1 MLAGPAAP
9 TRLHAHM
16 SGRQLRINAPH
27 IVHETIDGETILIH
41 LGTGAYYSLEGLGAH
56 VWGLAVSGSDE
67 SEIVADAQS
76 RYDADPELVAG
87 AVGSLLREL
96 LDEGLLASSEA
107 IDGKGLDG
115 DGANGA
121 IVNGDVG
128 AAPTTDPALQPD
140 APPSSLPVEFV
151 APVLSKYTDM
161 QEFML
166 IDPIHDVEEEA
177 GWPHVKAG

>member
-1 MLAGPAAP
+1 
-9 TRLHAHM
+9 M

-56 VWGLAVSGSDE
+56 VWGLAVSGSEE

-76 RYDADPELVAG
+76 HYDVDPQLVAE
-87 AVGSLLREL
+87 AVGSLMREL
-96 LDEGLLASSEA
+96 LDEGLLASGEA
-107 IDGKGLDG
+107 IDGD
-115 DGANGA
+115 D
-121 IVNGDVG
+121 VNGVIVKSDVG
-128 AAPTTDPALQPD
+128 AAPAANPTLQPY
-140 APPSSLPVEFV
+140 APPSSLPAEFV

>member
-1 MLAGPAAP
+1 
-9 TRLHAHM
+9 M

-27 IVHETIDGETILIH
+27 VVHETIDGETILIH

-56 VWGLAVSGSDE
+56 VWGMTVSGSDE
-67 SEIVADAQS
+67 REIVTDAQS
-76 RYDADPELVAG
+76 RYDADPQLLAEAIE
-87 AVGSLLREL
+87 SLLREL
-96 LDEGLLASSEA
+96 LDEGLLAAGET
-107 IDGKGLDG
+107 IDGGG
-115 DGANGA
+115 DGAGG
-121 IVNGDVG
+121 VTSNGDASEAP
-128 AAPTTDPALQPD
+128 AADPALQPD
-140 APPSSLPVEFV
+140 APSPSLPAEFV

>member
-1 MLAGPAAP
+1 MPG
-9 TRLHAHM
+9 
-16 SGRQLRINAPH
+16 GQLRINAPH
-27 IVHETIDGETILIH
+27 VVHETIDGETILIH

-76 RYDADPELVAG
+76 HYDANPQLVAE

-107 IDGKGLDG
+107 IDGDG
-115 DGANGA
+115 VNGMT
-121 IVNGDVG
+121 VNGDVG
-128 AAPTTDPALQPD
+128 AAPTADPTLQPD

-177 GWPHVKAG
+177 GWPHVKAS

>member
-1 MLAGPAAP
+1 
-9 TRLHAHM
+9 M
-16 SGRQLRINAPH
+16 SGGQLRVNAPH
-27 IVHETIDGETILIH
+27 VVHETIDGETILIH

-56 VWGLAVSGSDE
+56 VWGLAVSGGGGE
-67 SEIVADAQS
+67 REIIAAVQS
-76 RYDADPELVAG
+76 LYDADPQLVAD

-96 LDEGLLASSEA
+96 LDEGLLASGEEVNGGIVHA
-107 IDGKGLDG
+107 AAVNRAA
-115 DGANGA
+115 ANGEEA
-121 IVNGDVG
+121 V
-128 AAPTTDPALQPD
+128 PPD
-140 APPSSLPVEFV
+140 ANPVLRPHAPPSSLPATFV